1 MDIYVN
7 TYMHMCIEREE
18 NKTVVTYIHV
28 CIKREENNIVV
39 CVLAVYTCLYTVYQL
54 CISLHPD

>member
-18 NKTVVTYIHV
+18 NKTVVTYMHV
-28 CIKREENNIVV
+28 CIIREENNTVV
-39 CVLAVYTCLYTVYQL
+39 CVLAVYTCLHTVY
-54 CISLHPD
+54 LHPD